1 MGGSFGKLR
10 RIWEKIKGGIKSI
23 WNKGLKPLIVSA
35 APAVGTAIGSALGG
49 TGGAAVG
56 GMIGGTVSNLFG
68 GNQQKQPIY
77 SSPGGSENM
86 VRLGQVGSY
95 LANRG

>member
-23 WNKGLKPLIVSA
+23 WNKGLKPLVVSA
-35 APAVGTAIGSALGG
+35 APAAGNAIGGAIGG
-49 TGGAAVG
+49 GGWAAVG
-56 GMIGGTVSNLFG
+56 SMIGGAVSNLFG

-77 SSPGGSENM
+77 SSPGGSEDM
-86 VRLGQVGSY
+86 VRLGNVGQF
-95 LANRG
+95 LQNRS